1 MFSPIFSIYNEKQE
15 VIIPAKS
22 IKRIS
27 NILKFFTR
35 NIFRLSKKRKFITK
49 NWFSLNSFFK
59 VKIELF

>member
-27 NILKFFTR
+27 NILKFFAFETSCPYR
-35 NIFRLSKKRKFITK
+35 KKESLLQK
-49 NWFSLNSFFK
+49 NRFPLIAF
-59 VKIELF
+59 LR